1 MKTSFI
7 NIIAIVAVMKHR
19 LSSQS
24 HLFSLCLNWA
34 TLLADLRLELGGLQ
48 MV

>member
-1 MKTSFI
+1 MKTNFI
-7 NIIAIVAVMKHR
+7 NIIAIVAVLKNT

-24 HLFSLCLNWA
+24 HLFSMCLNWGK
-34 TLLADLRLELGGLQ
+34 LLADLHLELDLQ